1 MAHFAKIDEQ
11 NRVLQV
17 LTLDNKD
24 MLNGDG
30 VETES
35 VGQQYLETHNNW
47 PANMWI
53 QTSYYTVKN
62 QHVKGGTPL
71 RGNYAAIGDIW
82 DPTDE
87 IFWSPQPY
95 ASWTKNLTTAMWDPP
110 LSIPDMTQEQ
120 QDDPSNLYKHEWDED
135 TQSWSF
141 VAYSA
146 KP

>member
-17 LTLDNKD
+17 LTLDDKD

-110 LSIPDMTQEQ
+110 NPIPDLTQEQ
-120 QDDPSNLYKHEWDED
+120 QDDTSNLYKHEWDED
-135 TQSWSF
+135 TKSWSF
-141 VAYSA
+141 VAFP